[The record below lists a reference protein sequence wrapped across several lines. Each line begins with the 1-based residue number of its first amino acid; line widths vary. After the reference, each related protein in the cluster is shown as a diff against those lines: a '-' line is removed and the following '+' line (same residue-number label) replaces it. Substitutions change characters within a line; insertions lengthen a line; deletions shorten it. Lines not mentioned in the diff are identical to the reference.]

1 MSEANN
7 RVVVGISGASGVA
20 FGIRALELLRECRV
34 ETHLVMTDAAKLTL
48 AYETELKVREI
59 ESLASVTH
67 RADDIGA
74 PISSGSFQTL
84 GMLVA
89 PCSIRSLSEIATGA
103 TSGLLTR
110 AADVTLKERRRL
122 VLLVREAPLHAGHL
136 KSMLAATESGAII
149 VPPVPSFYL
158 KPQSL
163 DDMVTQIVARSLGL
177 FGLEIA
183 ALKRWTGPS

>member
-1 MSEANN
+1 
-7 RVVVGISGASGVA
+7 
-20 FGIRALELLRECRV
+20 
-34 ETHLVMTDAAKLTL
+34 
-48 AYETELKVREI
+48 
-59 ESLASVTH
+59 
-67 RADDIGA
+67 
-74 PISSGSFQTL
+74 
-84 GMLVA
+84 
-89 PCSIRSLSEIATGA
+89 
-103 TSGLLTR
+103 
-110 AADVTLKERRRL
+110 